1 MTLLDPTTPQ
11 GADHRAWL
19 DAEADRLLRW
29 AAGSAHPLGGFGWR
43 DRSGGLDAARGRPL
57 WIGCRMVHCLALG
70 SILGREGDGAA
81 AERGIEALLSAYR
94 DPEHGGW
101 FADADRPGGGRKE
114 AYGQAFV
121 ILAGASATVAGR
133 PRGAELLDAALT
145 TYLEHFWD
153 AETQMPYESFAL
165 DWSDCEDYRGGNAA
179 MHTVEAFLAAGDA
192 TGDPVWRERAAAIC
206 ARMLDAAEAQ
216 GWRVPEHFDADWR
229 VLPDYNVDSPR
240 HPFRPYGATPGHAFE
255 WSRLLLTLAAAHDV
269 PEGFVSAAGSLAA
282 TAWDDAWD
290 GAIGGFV
297 YTTDASGVPVVR
309 ERFHWVA
316 CEAALAAWAMWR
328 ATGDPLWSARY
339 DEVLAFTRAHVVDA
353 AVPGGWW
360 HELSASNE
368 LVQVTWTGAPD
379 VYHALQ
385 SVLLPPLQLSPGL
398 AVALAR

>member
-1 MTLLDPTTPQ
+1 MTLLDPATPE

-43 DRSGGLDAARGRPL
+43 DRSGGLDADRGRPL

-70 SILGREGDGAA
+70 SILGREEDGAA
-81 AERGIEALLSAYR
+81 ADRGVQALLSAYR
-94 DPEHGGW
+94 DAEHGGW
-101 FADADRPGGGRKE
+101 FSDADRAGEGRKE
-114 AYGQAFV
+114 AYGHAFV

-133 PRGAELLDAALT
+133 PLGRELLDAAMA

-153 AETQMPYESFAL
+153 DEARMPFESYAV
-165 DWSDCEDYRGGNAA
+165 DWGDREDYRGGNAA
-179 MHTVEAFLAAGDA
+179 MHTVEAFLAAADA
-192 TGDPVWRERAAAIC
+192 TGDRAWLERAAAIC

-216 GWRVPEHFDADWR
+216 GWRMPEHFDGTWN
-229 VLPDYNVDSPR
+229 VLPDYNKDAPR

-255 WSRLLLTLAAAHDV
+255 WSRLLLTLAAAYDV
-269 PEGFVSAAGSLAA
+269 PDRFVSAAGVLAA
-282 TAWDDAWD
+282 TARDDAWD
-290 GAIGGFV
+290 SDGGGFV
-297 YTTDASGVPVVR
+297 YTTDVSGAPVVR

-316 CEAALAAWAMWR
+316 CEAALAAWALWR

-339 DEVLAFTRAHVVDA
+339 DEVVAFEQAHFVDA

-368 LVQVTWTGAPD
+368 RVQLTWTGAPD

-385 SVLLPPLQLSPGL
+385 SVLLPPLPLAPGL
-398 AVALAR
+398 AVALGR